1 MSHVWLYRRLSRG
14 TTPTSRVIPS
24 NEAVYDHQADIA
36 GMQLGRNYRAENRSK
51 DRQIVE
57 AQSLK
62 TPLFV
67 PRDRAHLEVYG
78 QILKGGA
85 GSTGF
90 WATKQRSSQ
99 RRGAS
104 RFGLGQSPSWA
115 FTFQASVANSSCEAL
130 PALQAMPTDDK

>member
-1 MSHVWLYRRLSRG
+1 MCGFIGGYHVALRQRVGLFHQMRLYMITKRTSLVWNSDG
-14 TTPTSRVIPS
+14 TMEPKT
-24 NEAVYDHQADIA
+24 EARTDK
-36 GMQLGRNYRAENRSK
+36 LL
-51 DRQIVE
+51 E

-90 WATKQRSSQ
+90 WATKQRSCQ
-99 RRGAS
+99 TRCLEVRVG
-104 RFGLGQSPSWA
+104 P
-115 FTFQASVANSSCEAL
+115 E
-130 PALQAMPTDDK
+130 P